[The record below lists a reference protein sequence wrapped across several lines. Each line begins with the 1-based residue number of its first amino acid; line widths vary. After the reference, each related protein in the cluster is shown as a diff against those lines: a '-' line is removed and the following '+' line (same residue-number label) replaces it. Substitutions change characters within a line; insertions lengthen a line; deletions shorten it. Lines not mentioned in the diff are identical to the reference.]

1 MHRWFLTF
9 PLNVIKGH
17 RVSFCNYICYGKLTK
32 NQYFN
37 SIPLQFHV
45 KLSNRLASDRCRLPV
60 NPITQCIFATT
71 VLIPRE
77 IKNKM
82 QNFMA
87 KPICIVACTQTLIA
101 DIYFPAFLYLS
112 LALGG
117 LLWENRGSVNRLIA
131 SQNMIVA
138 NKRRSAFTSQTRKSL
153 KCNLVPL
160 KQTKTSLKD
169 RKYLKNNLQN
179 PSEKAAAVK

>member
-60 NPITQCIFATT
+60 NPITQCIFATR

-117 LLWENRGSVNRLIA
+117 LLWENRGSVNRLENYQQILRTWIYESWYYSLSLEILRFD
-131 SQNMIVA
+131 SQVWTA
-138 NKRRSAFTSQTRKSL
+138 QKYWT
-153 KCNLVPL
+153 VPCE
-160 KQTKTSLKD
+160 QVSG
-169 RKYLKNNLQN
+169 QIF
-179 PSEKAAAVK
+179 